1 LNGREIKLLTNCKE
15 TTAASGFCGTGNQ
28 TVLENADRLHYEPT
42 ELKQFENIECE
53 WPLFFTYL
61 LLDGIFEGNQS
72 QVQYYQQ
79 RLEALAVERNGWQ
92 LLPELYYIPAEKIE
106 AEKLNPRSQQ
116 RLPNENIPLVWA
128 QSLYF
133 LCQLL
138 NEGLIAIGDI
148 DPLGRHLCV
157 GRHREPSVQIALLAE
172 DEDLQAELAANGIP
186 KDETHL

>member
-1 LNGREIKLLTNCKE
+1 
-15 TTAASGFCGTGNQ
+15 
-28 TVLENADRLHYEPT
+28 
-42 ELKQFENIECE
+42 LKCE

-157 GRHREPSVQIALLAE
+157 GRLKYR
-172 DEDLQAELAANGIP
+172 N
-186 KDETHL
+186 